1 HLFHSLRTVQQHIED
16 CWRHA
21 QAVITLIE
29 TAHFGKRSIRL
40 TRQGGEPVKKGEVT
54 LSKGFIR
61 GRHGTPHI
69 PRQHLYFVERRDI
82 THEISGDKPQSSQVC
97 KADAKFRCVGLT
109 SSAPHPRLPRDQKA
123 VSRDVKNVEIDV

>member
-1 HLFHSLRTVQQHIED
+1 VQQRSEEG
-16 CWRHA
+16 RPHA

-29 TAHFGKRSIRL
+29 TMQLGKRSIGL
-40 TRQGGEPVKKGEVT
+40 TRQCGEPVEKGELA
-54 LSKGFIR
+54 LSNGFIR
-61 GRHGTPHI
+61 GRYGASHI

-82 THEISGDKPQSSQVC
+82 AHESSGDKPQSSQVR